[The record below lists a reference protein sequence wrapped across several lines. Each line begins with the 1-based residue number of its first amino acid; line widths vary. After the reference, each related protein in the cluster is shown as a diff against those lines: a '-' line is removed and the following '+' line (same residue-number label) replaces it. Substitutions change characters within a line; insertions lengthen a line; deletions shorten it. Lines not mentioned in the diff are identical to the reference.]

1 MLLGLRVRR
10 AYLQTAVRTLY
21 RRQDGRTITL
31 VGTCHIGERV
41 YFDKLAEHICFLE
54 DKGALV
60 YCEAAHAATPDPD
73 APELTA
79 EQQAVQHLLTVADEL
94 TTRRITELLGWTRQK
109 QVLTRETWVTPDMS
123 MDDIQRESDGDQMR
137 QFAEGS
143 LKNLYWPEG
152 DPIAPLRWHVQT
164 TDFLRLTATN
174 LQSAQRRINA
184 GLPPVVV
191 ERRRQVVIDNALAVV
206 GQGRDLVIVWGAGHQ
221 PAMLDDLAAHGFRRT
236 GPVTW
241 HTVGELPTM
250 WQRLT
255 YVRRIRAARKT
266 GLQQDTGPDDTA
278 GITTPAPGWVEEMK
292 EPGPAP
298 QAVDQSATT
307 GGNPKEAGRR
317 R

>member
-79 EQQAVQHLLTVADEL
+79 EQQAVQHLLTVADGL

-109 QVLTRETWVTPDMS
+109 LVLTRETWVTPDLS

-241 HTVGELPTM
+241 HTVGKLLTFR
-250 WQRLT
+250 QRMA
-255 YVRRIRAARKT
+255 YWRKIRAAVRD
-266 GLQQDTGPDDTA
+266 GYALPDPPPDGV
-278 GITTPAPGWVEEMK
+278 GITKPVPGWVYEMN
-292 EPGPAP
+292 EPEPE
-298 QAVDQSATT
+298 DQQQTATDSTQEATT
-307 GGNPKEAGRR
+307 GR
-317 R
+317 